1 MLHDL
6 LTLLHNSTN
15 VTMSL
20 SIIEG
25 SELRGRLVETGVG
38 SKDTTTTLSL
48 IANNSTHGDGVG
60 RDDVVEKECVNQL
73 WFRKNVCGIVKREF
87 EAWHVTR

>member
-1 MLHDL
+1 MLPDL

-20 SIIEG
+20 SVIEG
-25 SELRGRLVETGVG
+25 SELRRRLVKTGVG

-48 IANNSTHGDGVG
+48 IANNSTHGDGGG
-60 RDDVVEKECVNQL
+60 REAVVEKRC
-73 WFRKNVCGIVKREF
+73 
-87 EAWHVTR
+87 